1 MLPFF
6 ISIFYT
12 LHFSIY
18 FNKRFKIE
26 INAVSKCLFLADSSN
41 SRNMSKTKQRSF
53 LITANIVTLVCFF
66 LYAFVVPE
74 AKPELPP
81 QEKTLTLGQA
91 QTLHQNYDKSAS
103 TIQARLEGIFLDRE
117 TINDI
122 TSILNAMPEA
132 GGVRL
137 YFGKTDDGKAQ
148 NIIVPTNKEK
158 QDDSNF
164 MLRSEGSVA
173 ICPTICDTE
182 SPLVKQ

>member
-1 MLPFF
+1 MF
-6 ISIFYT
+6 
-12 LHFSIY
+12 
-18 FNKRFKIE
+18 
-26 INAVSKCLFLADSSN
+26 
-41 SRNMSKTKQRSF
+41 KTKQRSF

-74 AKPELPP
+74 VKPQLPP

-91 QTLHQNYDKSAS
+91 KTLHENYDQSAS
-103 TIQARLEGIFLDRE
+103 TVQARLEGIFLDRE

-122 TSILNAMPEA
+122 TSILDAMPEA

-137 YFGKTDDGKAQ
+137 YFGKTDAGEMQ

-158 QDDSNF
+158 QDNSSF

-173 ICPTICDTE
+173 ICPTICDNE
-182 SPLVKQ
+182 SPMVKQ